1 MRTVAG
7 IAGRVVLGI
16 IAAVVLAAAVLVLLA
31 YYGDFHFDIE
41 GIVVALL
48 GAGVLVFLWT
58 RWR

>member
-7 IAGRVVLGI
+7 IAGRVLLRI
-16 IAAVVLAAAVLVLLA
+16 AAAVVLGGAVLVLLA
-31 YYGDFHFDIE
+31 YYGGFHFDVTA
-41 GIVVALL
+41 IVMALL